1 MAGPVIDLNT
11 QMTTPSV
18 DLSALA
24 PEGGSAALPVVG
36 SPATAGHGS
45 RPGVVVLG
53 GAHGAVAAAR
63 SLGRRGIPVW
73 FIGDDH
79 PIARYS
85 RYVRRRLRWS
95 GADPE
100 AAVRMLCRLAQE
112 EGIAGWVLFPAG
124 DAEVQLVARHHAEL
138 ARHFRLF
145 TMPWESL
152 QHLNDKSLLY
162 AMAARVGAG
171 FPHTIDP
178 TDPAAVAGVHF
189 PVVIKPVSSEVRNAL
204 TRAKA
209 WRADTPQ
216 DLARRYPQALALMG
230 DGKVV
235 VQEMVPGDG
244 RAQFS
249 YAGLWDRG
257 QEVTY
262 LTARR
267 TRQFPID
274 FGMTSCFVETM
285 PVPEI
290 ADAAR
295 RILAGV
301 GFHGLVEVEFKYGVR
316 DNVYKVLDANTRA
329 WAWMGLGD
337 AAGIDFPYLTWQL
350 ATGQPVEV
358 PPPARP
364 ARWIYLSRNL
374 LSIAQEYRRLGRP
387 SPSAWRSLVRANVSA
402 TFAWDDPLPGVIDL
416 PLQFAR
422 LWRRLRPAE

>member
-1 MAGPVIDLNT
+1 MA
-11 QMTTPSV
+11 TPTV
-18 DLSALA
+18 ELSALS
-24 PEGGSAALPVVG
+24 PERDSAAV
-36 SPATAGHGS
+36 SAAGASAAAAHGS

-79 PIARYS
+79 PLARYS
-85 RYVRRRLRWS
+85 RYVRRRLRWN

-100 AAVRMLCRLAQE
+100 AAVKMLCRLAQDD
-112 EGIAGWVLFPAG
+112 GIAGWVLFPAG

-162 AMAARVGAG
+162 AMAARVGAA

-178 TDPAAVAGVHF
+178 ADPAAVASVHF
-189 PVVIKPVSSEVRNAL
+189 PVVIKPVSSEVSNAL

-257 QEVTY
+257 QEVAF

-295 RILAGV
+295 RILTDV
-301 GFHGLVEVEFKYGVR
+301 GFHGLIEVEFKYGVR

-329 WAWMGLGD
+329 WAWMGLGSI
-337 AAGIDFPYLTWQL
+337 AGIDFPYLTWQL
-350 ATGQPVEV
+350 ATGLPVDV
-358 PPPARP
+358 SPPARS
-364 ARWIYLSRNL
+364 ARWIYISRVIHSNP
-374 LSIAQEYRRLGRP
+374 QEYKPLGRP
-387 SPSAWRSLVRANVSA
+387 SPGARRSLVSANASA
-402 TFAWDDPLPGVIDL
+402 TFAWDDPLPGVVDL
-416 PLQFAR
+416 PLQVTR
-422 LWRRLRPAE
+422 LWRRLRPAA